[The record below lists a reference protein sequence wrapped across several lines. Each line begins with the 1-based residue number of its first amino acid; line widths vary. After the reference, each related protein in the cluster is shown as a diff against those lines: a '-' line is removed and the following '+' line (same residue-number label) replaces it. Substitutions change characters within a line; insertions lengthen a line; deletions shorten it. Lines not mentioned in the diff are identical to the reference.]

1 MSQRRRFGFVLIGL
15 IAAAVTVAA
24 GSTFAAQAE
33 ANSPADH
40 LVVYDNNIEN
50 MLPKDCYGDDFNL
63 LISYIKEQP
72 ESPDIFTV
80 QQISNTSQLDA
91 FTKRLSDELPG
102 SYAGEIA
109 IGDPGSM
116 GYTSRCGKL
125 KNQQT
130 NAVIYRSDR
139 FSLQDDTRW
148 RSDAPD
154 NGGPCRNLEPTETSQ
169 DRVHNIAVRL
179 HDTVADKDVSVA
191 SIHWPTGKWDG
202 PDCAAENMSEAND
215 AFGRLGGGLRIL
227 GGDANTTP
235 GTKGWWND
243 AVDYGFTDPIAELCG
258 TPHCPDE
265 HNTSDKNRIDYLF
278 AKGGSGFGKAATITD
293 KLAGGRY
300 SNHRA
305 VTAYVKY

>member
-1 MSQRRRFGFVLIGL
+1 MSYRRTGTVVVGL
-15 IAAAVTVAA
+15 AAAAAVITA
-24 GSTFAAQAE
+24 GATYS
-33 ANSPADH
+33 ANADVDDSPDH
-40 LVVYDNNIEN
+40 LVVYNNNIEN
-50 MLPKDCYGDDFNL
+50 MLPKDCYGDDFEL
-63 LISYIKEQP
+63 LISYITEQP

-80 QQISNTSQLDA
+80 QQISNTEQLNA

-102 SYAGEIA
+102 EYAGEIA

-139 FSLQDDTRW
+139 LALQDDTRW

-154 NGGPCRNLEPTETSQ
+154 DGGPCRNLKPTKTSQ

-179 HDTVADKDVSVA
+179 KDTVAGKTVSVA
-191 SIHWPTGKWDG
+191 SIHWPTGTWDG
-202 PDCAAENMSEAND
+202 PDCAAENMAETRD
-215 AFGRLGGGLRIL
+215 AFQRLGGDLQIF
-227 GGDANTTP
+227 GGDANTKH
-235 GTKGWWND
+235 GTKGWWED

-258 TPHCPDE
+258 GPDCPDE
-265 HNTSDKNRIDYLF
+265 HNTTDKSRIDFMF
-278 AKGGSGFGKAATITD
+278 AKGGGGFDKAATITD
-293 KLAGGRY
+293 EMAGGRY